1 MLKAKIKTAALS
13 KSVDIF
19 LFTKSVIFCSIK
31 HVDKNVKKIGNITM
45 DLDTLAKKTEQD
57 VTKLKEY
64 FDRVKSKSVLRQL
77 SRK

>member
-19 LFTKSVIFCSIK
+19 LFTKSVIFWSIK
-31 HVDKNVKKIGNITM
+31 HDVKKIGNITM